1 MFSPRATDIQQLLI
15 KLQTQFTD
23 LEFAHKK
30 YILMR
35 DGARWDDPAG
45 KSDKKQQQS
54 KEDLSDPR
62 HPLNNPNLITEV
74 HFVGRKA
81 TNQPIIDLS
90 NLLMN
95 RDHFGS
101 ITELWLNSNLISDEG
116 AERIASFLELTSCA
130 LVELW
135 LGDNN
140 IGASGTTLISAALSN
155 NVVSKL
161 KCLGLYKNKIG
172 NGGALSLAQML
183 RKNNTLSTL
192 DIHGCGNRGSRGQE
206 VIEGYGCKVVK
217 GSDGTEYVA
226 RVIQSTEEDEG
237 LVTDHR
243 LLDVIQTFVAFN
255 RINPTHEQAVRGIMA
270 SNKISQDDTEKKE
283 DQKQSNVAMFLSEL
297 SNKPANE
304 ELTCEEKRKWKD
316 CEWDRLYVEKERARQ
331 AQSALAAK
339 LDLNIKEEVNFEND
353 NDGTFPLDDLDEE
366 KPMIGKDLDDEVVK
380 TDTRS
385 WKDLKMGITG
395 STKACARPRKATD
408 GNADDGE
415 KIDET
420 LETVVVSSKK
430 DDANDVS
437 G

>member
-1 MFSPRATDIQQLLI
+1 MHNGS
-15 KLQTQFTD
+15 
-23 LEFAHKK
+23 
-30 YILMR
+30 
-35 DGARWDDPAG
+35 RWDDPSG
-45 KSDKKQQQS
+45 QSNKKQQQS

-62 HPLNNPNLITEV
+62 HPLNNPSLITEV

-101 ITELWLNSNLISDEG
+101 ITELWLNNNLISDEG
-116 AERIASFLELTSCA
+116 AEGIASFLELPSCA
-130 LVELW
+130 LIELW

-192 DIHGCGNRGSRGQE
+192 DIHGCGNRASGGQE

-217 GSDGTEYVA
+217 ASDGTEYVA
-226 RVIQSTEEDEG
+226 RVVQRTEEDEG

-243 LLDVIQTFVAFN
+243 LLDAIQTFVAFN
-255 RINPTHEQAVRGIMA
+255 RINPTREQAVRGIMT

-283 DQKQSNVAMFLSEL
+283 DQKQSNVAKFLSEL
-297 SNKPANE
+297 SSQPANE

-339 LDLNIKEEVNFEND
+339 LDLNKEEVNFSND

-366 KPMIGKDLDDEVVK
+366 KPIGKDLDDEVVK
-380 TDTRS
+380 TECRS
-385 WKDLKMGITG
+385 WKELKIGIIG
-395 STKACARPRKATD
+395 STKACARPRKVTD

-420 LETVVVSSKK
+420 LETVVVPSKE
-430 DDANDVS
+430 DDADVS

>member
-1 MFSPRATDIQQLLI
+1 
-15 KLQTQFTD
+15 
-23 LEFAHKK
+23 
-30 YILMR
+30 MR
-35 DGARWDDPAG
+35 NGSRWDDPNPSAN
-45 KSDKKQQQS
+45 KQEQS

-62 HPLNNPNLITEV
+62 HPLNNPNLISEV

-101 ITELWLNSNLISDEG
+101 ITELWLNNNLISDEA
-116 AERIASFLELTSCA
+116 AEKIASFLELPSCA
-130 LVELW
+130 LIELW

-140 IGASGTTLISAALSN
+140 IGATGTTLISAALSN

-192 DIHGCGNRGSRGQE
+192 DIHGCGNRGSGGQE

-217 GSDGTEYVA
+217 ASDGTEYVA
-226 RVIQSTEEDEG
+226 RVVKSAEEDEG
-237 LVTDHR
+237 LVTDQR
-243 LLDVIQTFVAFN
+243 LLDAIQTFVAFN
-255 RINPTHEQAVRGIMA
+255 RINPTREQAVCGIMT

-283 DQKQSNVAMFLSEL
+283 DQKQSNVAKFLSEL
-297 SNKPANE
+297 SKQPPND

-331 AQSALAAK
+331 AQSELASK
-339 LDLNIKEEVNFEND
+339 LDLNKEEVNFEND

-380 TDTRS
+380 TDCRS
-385 WKDLKMGITG
+385 WTELKKGITG
-395 STKACARPRKATD
+395 STKACARPRQGKTI
-408 GNADDGE
+408 NADDGE

-420 LETVVVSSKK
+420 LETVAVPSKE
-430 DDANDVS
+430 DEANN
-437 G
+437 GAE

>member
-1 MFSPRATDIQQLLI
+1 MHNGS
-15 KLQTQFTD
+15 
-23 LEFAHKK
+23 
-30 YILMR
+30 
-35 DGARWDDPAG
+35 RWDDPNP
-45 KSDKKQQQS
+45 STNKKQQQS

-62 HPLNNPNLITEV
+62 HPLNNSNLITEI

-101 ITELWLNSNLISDEG
+101 IIELWLNNNCISDDG
-116 AERIASFLELTSCA
+116 AEAIASFLELPSCA
-130 LVELW
+130 LIELW

-192 DIHGCGNRGSRGQE
+192 DIHGCGNRGGGGQE

-217 GSDGTEYVA
+217 ASDGTEYVA
-226 RVIQSTEEDEG
+226 RVVKNTEEDEG

-243 LLDVIQTFVAFN
+243 LLDAIQTFVAFN
-255 RINPTHEQAVRGIMA
+255 RINPTREQAVRGIMA

-283 DQKQSNVAMFLSEL
+283 DQKQSNVAKFLSDL
-297 SNKPANE
+297 SNQPPNE

-339 LDLNIKEEVNFEND
+339 LNLNKEEVNFSND

-380 TDTRS
+380 TEIRS
-385 WKDLKMGITG
+385 WPDIKMGITG

-420 LETVVVSSKK
+420 LETDVVPSKEEDAK
-430 DDANDVS
+430 DIC